1 MARFRVKPRGP
12 EAPPAEREVFPRK
25 GHDDYLAGVVYPG
38 PYAVGMS
45 SLGFQ
50 WALRRI
56 EETEGFCAE
65 RFFAP
70 PPGKGGGAV
79 PRSLEAGRT
88 PVECHFLAV
97 SLSYE
102 PDAAAFLQFL
112 RAAGIPAESR
122 RRDRRHPL
130 VLGGGSA
137 FQINPVPLS
146 PFVDVIAAGDGEEAL
161 PALLKAYRE
170 APGRAEFL
178 EGAARVPGVWV
189 PALSPARPGAVTAL
203 PASEGGLAASGP
215 PFSNILTPGAEFA
228 DTLLVEISRGCPGGC
243 RFCWAGYRH
252 RPPRAFPADAVLDLA
267 RRARPA
273 AGKIGLV
280 ATSVCGHP
288 EIDRLLDGL
297 LGLGYGIGVSSLR
310 LGDLTPGLLGKLA
323 AAGEDSVTLA
333 PETGSRRLGDALN
346 KPCDPGAVRDACARV
361 FAAGIRKLRLYFM
374 VGLPGET
381 DEDVEASLQ
390 LAESVH
396 RDFTLVQRTWDRP
409 GALSVN
415 VSPFVPRPRTPFARE
430 TMAEPAALRR
440 RLNRFRGRLGR
451 LANTE
456 VRLGAVDEARF
467 QWRLGNGDLA
477 TSEALQALAEGR
489 LDLRGF
495 LEGAHGWL
503 PNRPGDDAAPPWEVL
518 DPGLRPGFL
527 DAERAKAAR
536 GIVTGPCPGSGG
548 CGPCRA
554 CR

>member
-12 EAPPAEREVFPRK
+12 DTPPAEREVFPRK

-56 EETEGFCAE
+56 ETTEGFCAE
-65 RFFAP
+65 RFFAG
-70 PPGKGGGAV
+70 PPGKGGGTV

-97 SLSYE
+97 SMAYE
-102 PDAAAFLQFL
+102 PDAVAFLQFL
-112 RAAGIPAESR
+112 RAAGIPAER
-122 RRDRRHPL
+122 CRRDRRHPL

-137 FQINPVPLS
+137 FQVNPVPLS
-146 PFVDVIAAGDGEEAL
+146 PFVDVIVAGDGEEVL

-178 EGAARVPGVWV
+178 ERAARLGGVWV
-189 PALSPARPGAVTAL
+189 PSLSPARPGAVAA
-203 PASEGGLAASGP
+203 PPVAGDVLAASGP
-215 PFSNILTPGAEFA
+215 PFSNILSPGAEFA

-252 RPPRAFPADAVLDLA
+252 RPPRSFPADAVLDLA
-267 RRARPA
+267 RQARPA
-273 AGKIGLV
+273 VSKVGLV
-280 ATSVCGHP
+280 ATSVCRHP
-288 EIDRLLDGL
+288 EIGRLLDGL

-310 LGDLTPGLLGKLA
+310 LADLTPDLLGKLA
-323 AAGEDSVTLA
+323 AGGEDSVTLA
-333 PETGSRRLGDALN
+333 PETGSRQLGNALN
-346 KPCDPGAVRDACARV
+346 KPCDPAVIREACARV
-361 FAAGIRKLRLYFM
+361 FAAGIRKLRVYFM

-381 DEDVEASLQ
+381 REDVEASLD
-390 LAESVH
+390 LAESIH
-396 RDFTLVQRTWDRP
+396 RDFTLVQRSWDRP
-409 GALSVN
+409 GAFSVN
-415 VSPFVPRPRTPFARE
+415 VSPFVPRPHTPFARE
-430 TMAEPAALRR
+430 AMDDPAALRR
-440 RLNRFRGRLGR
+440 KLALFRARLGR

-456 VRLGAVDEARF
+456 VRLGSVDEARL
-467 QWRLGNGDLA
+467 QWRLGNGDLETA
-477 TSEALQALAEGR
+477 RELLALAEGR
-489 LDLRGF
+489 LPLRRF
-495 LEGAHGWL
+495 IEGDHGWL
-503 PNRPGDDAAPPWEVL
+503 PHGPGSGSAPPWEVL

-527 DAERAKAAR
+527 EAEHAKSGQ
-536 GIVTGPCPGSGG
+536 GIVTGPCPGAGH